1 MKKARPKRSRPFNH
15 HEQSVDEGTQ
25 EHEQSQTRSD
35 TEESVQLPRKKVRW
49 EGHPESVAAAVD
61 TENCSSEDDT
71 TASKVVFYQDARIL
85 WG

>member
-1 MKKARPKRSRPFNH
+1 MKKARQKRSRPFNH
-15 HEQSVDEGTQ
+15 HKQSVDESTQ
-25 EHEQSQTRSD
+25 EHEQSRTRSD

-71 TASKVVFYQDARIL
+71 TASKVIFYQDARIL